1 MKTEDR
7 GPKTGDA
14 ASGSVSGDPPGG
26 PSAGSGIG
34 LRSSVETCDHCG
46 AEALVWRKCKLI
58 CEACGNIVKSCAD
71 L

>member
-1 MKTEDR
+1 VKTEDR
-7 GPKTGDA
+7 GPKTE
-14 ASGSVSGDPPGG
+14 
-26 PSAGSGIG
+26 
-34 LRSSVETCDHCG
+34 ETCDHCG

>member
-7 GPKTGDA
+7 GPTTEATALHA
-14 ASGSVSGDPPGG
+14 AGR
-26 PSAGSGIG
+26 PSDSFFG
-34 LRSSVETCDHCG
+34 LRSSVESCDYCG

-58 CEACGNIVKSCAD
+58 CESCGNIVKSCAD